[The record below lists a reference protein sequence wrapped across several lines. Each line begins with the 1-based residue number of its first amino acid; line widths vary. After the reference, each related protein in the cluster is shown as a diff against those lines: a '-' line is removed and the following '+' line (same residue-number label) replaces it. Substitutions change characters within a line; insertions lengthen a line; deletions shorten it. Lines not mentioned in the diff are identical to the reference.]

1 MQMKKA
7 ILRNSEIVFFF
18 DKKIILWPTRRVFF
32 SNPLY
37 ETDFFKVL
45 TEKHKDEELSQ
56 LHIVHIVS
64 LSMGKKLQIGNSKN

>member
-32 SNPLY
+32 PTRYMKQIFL
-37 ETDFFKVL
+37 K
-45 TEKHKDEELSQ
+45 
-56 LHIVHIVS
+56 S
-64 LSMGKKLQIGNSKN
+64 LQKSIRMKNLANYT